1 MRGVI
6 VVTAFDVFFG
16 TVSQLESCKVFGTE
30 PKMKRLCGA
39 LALLC
44 FALPMLQAADDKS
57 KADQIRVYVFTT
69 GISDAGFTEPG
80 QQDRAEAVTGLKKD
94 LASRKFVVVDDQ
106 SAADMTAEVIDR
118 GESTAPPRRTLAV
131 GGGVTV
137 AGKLSDVHVKISA
150 GDYSAVI
157 DGESDGRILGTKGVA
172 LGKAANKIETW
183 AKENRAKLLA
193 TRPH

>member
-1 MRGVI
+1 
-6 VVTAFDVFFG
+6 
-16 TVSQLESCKVFGTE
+16 
-30 PKMKRLCGA
+30 MKRLCGA
-39 LALLC
+39 LALLSL
-44 FALPMLQAADDKS
+44 ALPMLKAADDKP
-57 KADQIRVYVFTT
+57 KPDQIRVYVFTA
-69 GISDAGFTEPG
+69 GVSDKGFTEPG
-80 QQDRAEAVTGLKKD
+80 QQDRADAVTGLKKD
-94 LASRKFVVVDDQ
+94 LASRKFVVIEDP

-131 GGGVTV
+131 GGGTTI

-193 TRPH
+193 SRPH